1 MAVCFIVKI
10 FWCVKKQSITH
21 KVFTLGVAAIAP
33 RQCPE
38 KKAIQYWAD
47 GAVKRSGR
55 RKKAAKSFWESSG

>member
-1 MAVCFIVKI
+1 M
-10 FWCVKKQSITH
+10 KKQSITH